1 VAVPHGHFRTK
12 DDRWIAIA
20 CTTDK
25 MFERLAV
32 AMGQPELSASG
43 VYGDQRKRLAARDTV
58 NAMVTEWVASLDR
71 DEVLRVCLDEE
82 VPVGKV
88 NSIADIFED
97 EHFQARGNLAHIID
111 EELGEVVVPGVVPTL
126 SATPGR
132 IDSLGPTLGNA
143 TDAVMRELLGL
154 TAAELQRLHQHKII

>member
-1 VAVPHGHFRTK
+1 
-12 DDRWIAIA
+12 
-20 CTTDK
+20 
-25 MFERLAV
+25 
-32 AMGQPELSASG
+32 
-43 VYGDQRKRLAARDTV
+43 
-58 NAMVTEWVASLDR
+58 MVIEWVASLDR
-71 DEVLRVCLDEE
+71 DEVLRLCLDEE

-97 EHFQARGNLAHIID
+97 EHFIARGNLAHVMD
-111 EELGEVVVPGVVPTL
+111 PELGDIVVPGVVPTL

-132 IDSLGPTLGNA
+132 ITNLGPTLGNA